1 MLGLY
6 KKEWYSGNTSFSETI
21 PKVVWLKIERGK
33 VKNTR
38 NNAYSPT
45 GDIFLRDTAYFI
57 VIYASVKLN
66 LELPLLKGRRRFDV
80 ETTSNL
86 EVYIFRGRWILT

>member
-1 MLGLY
+1 MACY
-6 KKEWYSGNTSFSETI
+6 IKKNDILAIPPFSETI

-38 NNAYSPT
+38 EDAYSPK

-57 VIYASVKLN
+57 VIQ
-66 LELPLLKGRRRFDV
+66 
-80 ETTSNL
+80 
-86 EVYIFRGRWILT
+86 

>member
-1 MLGLY
+1 MFKQKWHVI
-6 KKEWYSGNTSFSETI
+6 KKNDILTIPPFSETI

-38 NNAYSPT
+38 QDAYSPT

-57 VIYASVKLN
+57 VINEA
-66 LELPLLKGRRRFDV
+66 
-80 ETTSNL
+80 
-86 EVYIFRGRWILT
+86 